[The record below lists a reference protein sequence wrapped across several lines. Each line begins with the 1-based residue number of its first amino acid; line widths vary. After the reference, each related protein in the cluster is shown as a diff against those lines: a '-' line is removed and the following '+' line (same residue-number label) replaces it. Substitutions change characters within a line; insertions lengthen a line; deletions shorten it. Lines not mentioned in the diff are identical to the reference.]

1 MEDTLSYQQ
10 LADELRLVKEQ
21 LTETTYQLEESKEVI
36 EALRTGKVDAILV
49 DGEDG
54 QQVFTLKSADQTYRI
69 FIEKMTEGAV
79 TINKKGIILYSNSSF
94 AQKLNTTLEKI
105 IGTPFIKYIT
115 TRFKYE
121 YETLLQSAWDEDIRG
136 ELGLQTSDQTEIPF
150 GVSLTGLQLD
160 EGLCMSIILTD
171 LSEQKR
177 HQKTLK
183 DQNIELSASKEL
195 VEKLNNDLED
205 TVKIRTKELLESR
218 EHFKFLCDYIPVIVW
233 TAQPDGFVDY
243 YNKRFYDYT
252 GKNLNDTKG
261 WGWQDIVH
269 ADDIEN
275 CLTTWKESLATGK
288 SFEFEFRLK
297 AKDSE
302 YQWYLTRSVP
312 YLKAD
317 GTIQLWFGTCMNIE
331 DQRRVMETKD
341 EFIGIASHE
350 LKTPLTSLKGY
361 LQLIENYK
369 KEPLPFTIKQFIGK
383 ANESLGKLQDLV
395 EDLLNVSKIHAG
407 KLHFEVAEVN
417 STTFVK
423 MCLENARLI
432 YPSFEFI
439 EDIEDECNV
448 TGNIGQMEQVLMN
461 LISNAVKYSP
471 VSRQIIVK
479 SCKYGSDIKIS
490 VQDFGLGLSDDT
502 KSLIFERFYR
512 VENKKHFTSGLG
524 MGLYISSNI
533 IERHNG
539 KMGVES
545 KLNEGSTFWFT
556 IPAIC

>member
-10 LADELRLVKEQ
+10 LADELRLTKEQ
-21 LTETTYQLEESKEVI
+21 LKETAYQLEESKEVI

-49 DGEDG
+49 DGENG

-94 AQKLNTTLEKI
+94 ASILNTPLEKI
-105 IGTPFIKYIT
+105 IGTPFTKYIALIHT
-115 TRFKYE
+115 NKYNN
-121 YETLLQSAWDEDIRG
+121 LLQSAWNQDIRG
-136 ELGLQTSDQTEIPF
+136 ELSLQTCDQQEVPF
-150 GVSLTGLQLD
+150 GLSFTALQLD

-171 LSEQKR
+171 LSEQKQN
-177 HQKTLK
+177 QKILK
-183 DQNIELSASKEL
+183 DQNLQLVASKEL
-195 VEKLNNDLED
+195 VEKLNNELED
-205 TVKIRTKELLESR
+205 TVRIRTKELLESR
-218 EHFKFLCDYIPVIVW
+218 EHFKFLCNYIPVMVW
-233 TAQPDGFVDY
+233 TAQPNGYVDY
-243 YNKRFYDYT
+243 YNKRFYEYT
-252 GKNLNDTKG
+252 GLNSDTEHG
-261 WGWQDIVH
+261 WAWQDIVH
-269 ADDIEN
+269 PDDLEN
-275 CLTTWKESLATGK
+275 CIKTWEESLSTGK
-288 SFEFEFRLK
+288 PYEFEFRLRNPNN
-297 AKDSE
+297 E
-302 YQWYLTRSVP
+302 YHWYLTRSLP
-312 YLKAD
+312 YLNND
-317 GTIQLWFGTCMNIE
+317 GSIQIWFGTCMNIE
-331 DQRRVMETKD
+331 DQRKAMELKD

-361 LQLIENYK
+361 LQLIEGYK
-369 KEPLPFTIKQFIGK
+369 KEQLPPMIKQFISK
-383 ANESLGKLQDLV
+383 ANESLGKLEDLV

-407 KLHFEVAEVN
+407 KLHFEVTEV
-417 STTFVK
+417 STTSMVK
-423 MCLENARLI
+423 LCLENARLI

-439 EDIEDECNV
+439 EDIEDDCKV

-471 VSRQIIVK
+471 HSKQIIVK
-479 SCKYGSDIKIS
+479 SYRCGSDVKIS
-490 VQDFGLGLSDDT
+490 VQDFGLGLSDDK